1 MTNEISEFNA
11 AQLPQFAPICDVLLE
26 MFNETLVDSTS
37 KQYHRSPAWF
47 IDDNPIVGYY
57 IPVKNEY
64 VRVMFWSGQS
74 FDEPSLHAEGTF
86 KAATIDYPTLESINK
101 DELRRMLQTAINKQW
116 DYKNIV
122 KNKGVLHPL
131 KGVTA

>member
-1 MTNEISEFNA
+1 MTNDISEFNA
-11 AQLPQFAPICDVLLE
+11 AQSTQFAPICDALLE

-37 KQYHRSPAWF
+37 KLYHRSPAWF

-101 DELRRMLQTAINKQW
+101 VELRRILQTAIDKQW

-122 KNKGVLHPL
+122 KNKGVLHPI